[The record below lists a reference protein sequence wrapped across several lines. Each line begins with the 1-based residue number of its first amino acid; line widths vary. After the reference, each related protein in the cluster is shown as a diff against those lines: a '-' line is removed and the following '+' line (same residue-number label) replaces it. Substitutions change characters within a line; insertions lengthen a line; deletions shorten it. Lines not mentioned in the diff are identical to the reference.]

1 VVPRQQL
8 LEEAPSCVGVSTL
21 LNKHIDDI
29 AVLVDGSPRVAL
41 LPLNPNED
49 LVNEKGLAVGSM
61 CAPHA
66 TGVLWSKIV
75 APEANGFVGYD
86 DSAPG
91 QQIIDVPMAQIE
103 PVVEP
108 DGVLDDLG
116 RKSVPLVVGRLAFHQ
131 ATVAKCGLIWQYPI
145 FPDVSAHSTGVG
157 FFVGDDP
164 VSSSAFRG

>member
-1 VVPRQQL
+1 MPGQQL
-8 LEEAPSCVGVSTL
+8 PEEAPCCVGVSTL

-49 LVNEKGLAVGSM
+49 LVNEKGVAVGAM
-61 CAPHA
+61 CAPQA
-66 TGVLWSKIV
+66 TDVRWSEFV
-75 APEANGFVGYD
+75 APEANGFVGDD

-91 QQIIDVPMAQIE
+91 QQIFDVPMAQIE

-116 RKSVPLVVGRLAFHQ
+116 RKSVPLVQGRSAFHP
-131 ATVAKCGLIWQYPI
+131 ATVAQRRLIWHYHAAYVLAAWRPMEL
-145 FPDVSAHSTGVG
+145 DCA
-157 FFVGDDP
+157 
-164 VSSSAFRG
+164 